1 MSLKSF
7 LPKTIVN
14 KGITRDFR
22 SLFVTYTE
30 TLGLKSVSNGA
41 HFVFIESICKRLDSE
56 TELLKNEYFK
66 KAADALKAAFNEE
79 NRYFALSKKSASTDE
94 ILAADA
100 DRDTLYSAYYRS
112 VKSFLRVSSSDLH
125 TAAKTLWQSLVDY
138 GIKPSMQ
145 LERETG
151 AIQNLLEDCEQ
162 KYSAEV
168 AKLGLQTVL
177 ASLKTANARV
187 SELLYSRTT
196 EQSKQV
202 AGALRKAR
210 QQSDEAFKQVRKVA
224 NAMATLG
231 SAEALKP
238 FADFVNQLIKRYED
252 EVLPKKKKADD
263 KKPGDGKQPGDKKPG
278 DGGKKPDG
286 KKPGDGGDDK
296 DKPGD
301 GKDKPGGK
309 GQGDATVTPKE

>member
-1 MSLKSF
+1 MKTEITTIH
-7 LPKTIVN
+7 LPA
-14 KGITRDFR
+14 
-22 SLFVTYTE
+22 
-30 TLGLKSVSNGA
+30 VSNGA
-41 HFVFIESICKRLDSE
+41 HFVFIESVCKRLDSE

-177 ASLKTANARV
+177 ASLKTANAKV

-263 KKPGDGKQPGDKKPG
+263 GKQPGDKPG
-278 DGGKKPDG
+278 DG
-286 KKPGDGGDDK
+286 KKPGDGGKTPDGKKPGGDAAKPGDGGDSK

-301 GKDKPGGK
+301 GKDKSGGS
-309 GQGDATVTPKE
+309 GQGDATITPKK

>member
-1 MSLKSF
+1 MMKTEITTIH
-7 LPKTIVN
+7 LPA
-14 KGITRDFR
+14 
-22 SLFVTYTE
+22 
-30 TLGLKSVSNGA
+30 VSNGA

-79 NRYFALSKKSASTDE
+79 NRYFALSKKNASTDE

-112 VKSFLRVSSSDLH
+112 VKSFLRVSTADLH

-151 AIQNLLEDCEQ
+151 TIQNLLDDCEQ

-177 ASLKTANARV
+177 ASLKTANAKV

-263 KKPGDGKQPGDKKPG
+263 GKQPGDKPGDGKKPG

-286 KKPGDGGDDK
+286 KKPGDGGDGK
-296 DKPGD
+296 DKPDG

>member
-1 MSLKSF
+1 MMKTEITTIH
-7 LPKTIVN
+7 LPA
-14 KGITRDFR
+14 
-22 SLFVTYTE
+22 
-30 TLGLKSVSNGA
+30 VSNGA

-66 KAADALKAAFNEE
+66 KAADTLKAAFNEE

-112 VKSFLRVSSSDLH
+112 VKSFLRVSSADLH

-151 AIQNLLEDCEQ
+151 AIQNLLDDCEQ

-177 ASLKTANARV
+177 ASLKTANAKV

-231 SAEALKP
+231 SAEVLKP

-263 KKPGDGKQPGDKKPG
+263 GKQPGDKPGDGKKPG

-286 KKPGDGGDDK
+286 KKPGGDAAKPGEGGDGK

-301 GKDKPGGK
+301 GKDKPSGK
-309 GQGDATVTPKE
+309 GQGDATITPKK

>member
-1 MSLKSF
+1 ME
-7 LPKTIVN
+7 I
-14 KGITRDFR
+14 
-22 SLFVTYTE
+22 E

-112 VKSFLRVSSSDLH
+112 VKSFLRVSTADLH

-177 ASLKTANARV
+177 ASLKTANAKV

-263 KKPGDGKQPGDKKPG
+263 GKQPGDKPGDGKKPG
-278 DGGKKPDG
+278 DGGKTPDG
-286 KKPGDGGDDK
+286 KKPGDGGDGK

-309 GQGDATVTPKE
+309 GQGDATVTPKS

>member
-1 MSLKSF
+1 ME
-7 LPKTIVN
+7 I
-14 KGITRDFR
+14 
-22 SLFVTYTE
+22 E

-66 KAADALKAAFNEE
+66 KVADALKAAFNEE

-177 ASLKTANARV
+177 ASLKTANAKV

-252 EVLPKKKKADD
+252 EVLPKKKKA
-263 KKPGDGKQPGDKKPG
+263 GDGKQPGDKPG
-278 DGGKKPDG
+278 DG
-286 KKPGDGGDDK
+286 KKPGDGGKTPDGKKPGGDAA
-296 DKPGD
+296 KPGD
-301 GKDKPGGK
+301 GGDGSGNPDGNKPGGS
-309 GQGDATVTPKE
+309 GQGSATVTPKE

>member
-1 MSLKSF
+1 MKTEITTIH
-7 LPKTIVN
+7 LPA
-14 KGITRDFR
+14 
-22 SLFVTYTE
+22 
-30 TLGLKSVSNGA
+30 VSNGA

-56 TELLKNEYFK
+56 TELLKNEYLK
-66 KAADALKAAFNEE
+66 KAADTLKAAFNEE

-112 VKSFLRVSSSDLH
+112 VKSFLRVSTADLH

-177 ASLKTANARV
+177 ASLKTANAKV

-263 KKPGDGKQPGDKKPG
+263 GKQPGDKPGDGKKPG
-278 DGGKKPDG
+278 DGGKTPDG
-286 KKPGDGGDDK
+286 KKPGDGGDGK

-301 GKDKPGGK
+301 GKDKSGGK
-309 GQGDATVTPKE
+309 GQGDATVTPKK

>member
-1 MSLKSF
+1 MEINF
-7 LPKTIVN
+7 LNLVA
-14 KGITRDFR
+14 
-22 SLFVTYTE
+22 
-30 TLGLKSVSNGA
+30 VSNGA

-263 KKPGDGKQPGDKKPG
+263 GKQPGDKPGDGKKPG
-278 DGGKKPDG
+278 DGGKTPDG

-296 DKPGD
+296 PGG
-301 GKDKPGGK
+301 GKDQPGGK

>member
-1 MSLKSF
+1 MEIDF
-7 LPKTIVN
+7 LNLVA
-14 KGITRDFR
+14 
-22 SLFVTYTE
+22 
-30 TLGLKSVSNGA
+30 VSNGA
-41 HFVFIESICKRLDSE
+41 HFVFVESICKRLDSE

-112 VKSFLRVSSSDLH
+112 VKSFLRVSSADLH
-125 TAAKTLWQSLVDY
+125 AAAKTLWQSLVDY

-177 ASLKTANARV
+177 ASLKTANAKV

-196 EQSKQV
+196 EQSKQM

-263 KKPGDGKQPGDKKPG
+263 GKQPGDKPG
-278 DGGKKPDG
+278 DG
-286 KKPGDGGDDK
+286 KKPGDGGKTPDGKKPGGDAAKPGDGGDGK

-309 GQGDATVTPKE
+309 GQGDATVTPKK

>member
-1 MSLKSF
+1 MKTEITTIH
-7 LPKTIVN
+7 LPA
-14 KGITRDFR
+14 
-22 SLFVTYTE
+22 
-30 TLGLKSVSNGA
+30 VSNGA

-177 ASLKTANARV
+177 ASLKTANAKV

-263 KKPGDGKQPGDKKPG
+263 GKQPGDKPG
-278 DGGKKPDG
+278 DG
-286 KKPGDGGDDK
+286 KKPGDGGMKPDGKRPGGDAAKPGDGGDGK
-296 DKPGD
+296 DKSGD

-309 GQGDATVTPKE
+309 GQGDATITPKK

>member
-1 MSLKSF
+1 ME
-7 LPKTIVN
+7 I
-14 KGITRDFR
+14 
-22 SLFVTYTE
+22 E

-112 VKSFLRVSSSDLH
+112 VKSFLRVSSADLH

-151 AIQNLLEDCEQ
+151 AIQNLLADCEQ

-177 ASLKTANARV
+177 ASLKTANAKV

-263 KKPGDGKQPGDKKPG
+263 GKQPGDKPGDGKKPG
-278 DGGKKPDG
+278 DGGKTPDG
-286 KKPGDGGDDK
+286 KKPGDGGDGK

-309 GQGDATVTPKE
+309 GQGDATVTPKS

>member
-1 MSLKSF
+1 ME
-7 LPKTIVN
+7 I
-14 KGITRDFR
+14 
-22 SLFVTYTE
+22 E

-177 ASLKTANARV
+177 ASLKTANAKV

-263 KKPGDGKQPGDKKPG
+263 GKQPGDKPG
-278 DGGKKPDG
+278 DG
-286 KKPGDGGDDK
+286 KKPGDGGKTPDGKKPGGDAAKPGDGGDGK

-309 GQGDATVTPKE
+309 GQGDATVTPKS

>member
-1 MSLKSF
+1 ME
-7 LPKTIVN
+7 I
-14 KGITRDFR
+14 
-22 SLFVTYTE
+22 E

-112 VKSFLRVSSSDLH
+112 VKSFLRVSTPDLH

-177 ASLKTANARV
+177 ASLKTANAKV

-263 KKPGDGKQPGDKKPG
+263 GKQPDDKPGDGKKPG

-286 KKPGDGGDDK
+286 KKPGGDAAKPGDGGDGK

>member
-1 MSLKSF
+1 MEIDF
-7 LPKTIVN
+7 LNLVA
-14 KGITRDFR
+14 
-22 SLFVTYTE
+22 
-30 TLGLKSVSNGA
+30 VSNGA
-41 HFVFIESICKRLDSE
+41 HFVFVESICKRLDSE

-177 ASLKTANARV
+177 ASLKTANAKV

-263 KKPGDGKQPGDKKPG
+263 GKQPGDKPG
-278 DGGKKPDG
+278 DG
-286 KKPGDGGDDK
+286 KKPGDGGKTPDGK
-296 DKPGD
+296 KPGGDAAKPGEGGD

>member
-1 MSLKSF
+1 ME
-7 LPKTIVN
+7 I
-14 KGITRDFR
+14 
-22 SLFVTYTE
+22 E

-177 ASLKTANARV
+177 ASLKTANAKV

-263 KKPGDGKQPGDKKPG
+263 GKQPGDKPGDGKKPG

-286 KKPGDGGDDK
+286 KKPGDDAAKPGDGGDGK
-296 DKPGD
+296 DKPDG

>member
-1 MSLKSF
+1 MKTEITTIH
-7 LPKTIVN
+7 LPA
-14 KGITRDFR
+14 
-22 SLFVTYTE
+22 
-30 TLGLKSVSNGA
+30 VSNGA
-41 HFVFIESICKRLDSE
+41 HFVFVESICKRLDSE

-112 VKSFLRVSSSDLH
+112 VKSFLRVSTADLH

-177 ASLKTANARV
+177 ASLKTANAKV

-263 KKPGDGKQPGDKKPG
+263 GKQPGDKPG
-278 DGGKKPDG
+278 DG
-286 KKPGDGGDDK
+286 KKPGDGGKTPDGKKPGGDAAKPGDGGDGK

-301 GKDKPGGK
+301 DKDKPGGK
-309 GQGDATVTPKE
+309 GQGDATITPKK

>member
-1 MSLKSF
+1 MKTEITTIH
-7 LPKTIVN
+7 LPA
-14 KGITRDFR
+14 
-22 SLFVTYTE
+22 
-30 TLGLKSVSNGA
+30 VSNGA

-56 TELLKNEYFK
+56 TELLKNEYLK

-151 AIQNLLEDCEQ
+151 AIQNLLADCEQ

-177 ASLKTANARV
+177 ASLKTANAKV

-210 QQSDEAFKQVRKVA
+210 QQSDEVFKQVRKVA

-263 KKPGDGKQPGDKKPG
+263 GKQPGDKPGDGKKPG

-286 KKPGDGGDDK
+286 KKPGEGGDGK

>member
-1 MSLKSF
+1 MNEVKS
-7 LPKTIVN
+7 I
-14 KGITRDFR
+14 D
-22 SLFVTYTE
+22 
-30 TLGLKSVSNGA
+30 LKSVSNGA
-41 HFVFIESICKRLDSE
+41 HFVFVESICKRLDSE

-112 VKSFLRVSSSDLH
+112 VKSFLRVSSADLH

-177 ASLKTANARV
+177 ASLKTANAKV

-263 KKPGDGKQPGDKKPG
+263 GKQPG
-278 DGGKKPDG
+278 DG
-286 KKPGDGGDDK
+286 KKPGDGGDGK

-309 GQGDATVTPKE
+309 GQGDATVTPKK

>member
-1 MSLKSF
+1 MEIDF
-7 LPKTIVN
+7 LNLVA
-14 KGITRDFR
+14 
-22 SLFVTYTE
+22 
-30 TLGLKSVSNGA
+30 VSNGA
-41 HFVFIESICKRLDSE
+41 HFVFVESICKRLDSE

-112 VKSFLRVSSSDLH
+112 VKSFLRVSSADLH

-177 ASLKTANARV
+177 ASLKTANAKV

-202 AGALRKAR
+202 VGALRKAR

-231 SAEALKP
+231 SSEALKP

-263 KKPGDGKQPGDKKPG
+263 GKQPGDKPGDGKKPG
-278 DGGKKPDG
+278 DDGKTPDG
-286 KKPGDGGDDK
+286 KKPGGDAAKPGDGGDGK

>member
-1 MSLKSF
+1 MGGLLTIKIKLNKMEINF
-7 LPKTIVN
+7 LNLVA
-14 KGITRDFR
+14 
-22 SLFVTYTE
+22 
-30 TLGLKSVSNGA
+30 VSNGA

-100 DRDTLYSAYYRS
+100 DRDTLYSAYYRA
-112 VKSFLRVSSSDLH
+112 VKSFLRVSSADLH

-177 ASLKTANARV
+177 ASLKTANAKV

-263 KKPGDGKQPGDKKPG
+263 GKQPGDKPGDGKKPG

-286 KKPGDGGDDK
+286 KKPGGDAAKPGDGGDGK
-296 DKPGD
+296 DKPGG

-309 GQGDATVTPKE
+309 GQGDATVTPKS

>member
-1 MSLKSF
+1 MKTEITTIH
-7 LPKTIVN
+7 LPA
-14 KGITRDFR
+14 
-22 SLFVTYTE
+22 
-30 TLGLKSVSNGA
+30 VSNGA

-56 TELLKNEYFK
+56 TELLKNEYLK

-112 VKSFLRVSSSDLH
+112 VKSFLRVSSADLH

-177 ASLKTANARV
+177 ASLKTANAKV

-263 KKPGDGKQPGDKKPG
+263 GKQPGDKPDDGKKPG
-278 DGGKKPDG
+278 DGGKTPDG
-286 KKPGDGGDDK
+286 KKPGDGGDGK

-301 GKDKPGGK
+301 DKDKPGGK
-309 GQGDATVTPKE
+309 GQGDATITPKK

>member
-1 MSLKSF
+1 MGCLLTIKIKLNKMEIDF
-7 LPKTIVN
+7 LNLVA
-14 KGITRDFR
+14 
-22 SLFVTYTE
+22 
-30 TLGLKSVSNGA
+30 VSNGA

-112 VKSFLRVSSSDLH
+112 VKSFLRVSTADLH

-177 ASLKTANARV
+177 ASLKTANAKV

-263 KKPGDGKQPGDKKPG
+263 GKQPGDKPG
-278 DGGKKPDG
+278 DG
-286 KKPGDGGDDK
+286 KKPGDGGKTPDGK
-296 DKPGD
+296 KPGGDAAKPGEGGD

>member
-1 MSLKSF
+1 ME
-7 LPKTIVN
+7 I
-14 KGITRDFR
+14 
-22 SLFVTYTE
+22 E

-112 VKSFLRVSSSDLH
+112 VKSFLRVSSADLH

-177 ASLKTANARV
+177 ASLKTANAKV

-263 KKPGDGKQPGDKKPG
+263 GKQPGDKPGDGKKPG

-286 KKPGDGGDDK
+286 KKPGGDAAKPGDGGDGK
-296 DKPGD
+296 DKPDG

>member
-1 MSLKSF
+1 MEINF
-7 LPKTIVN
+7 LNLVA
-14 KGITRDFR
+14 
-22 SLFVTYTE
+22 
-30 TLGLKSVSNGA
+30 VSNGA

-56 TELLKNEYFK
+56 TELLKNEYLK
-66 KAADALKAAFNEE
+66 KAADTLKAAFNEE
-79 NRYFALSKKSASTDE
+79 NRYFALSKKNASTDE

-112 VKSFLRVSSSDLH
+112 VKSFLRVSSADLH

-151 AIQNLLEDCEQ
+151 AIQNLLADCEQ

-177 ASLKTANARV
+177 ASLKTANAKV

-238 FADFVNQLIKRYED
+238 FTDFVNQLIKRYED

-263 KKPGDGKQPGDKKPG
+263 GKQPGDKPG
-278 DGGKKPDG
+278 DG
-286 KKPGDGGDDK
+286 KKPGDGGKTPDGKKPGGDAA
-296 DKPGD
+296 KPGD
-301 GKDKPGGK
+301 GGDGSGNPSGNKPGGS
-309 GQGDATVTPKE
+309 GQGSATVTPKE

>member
-1 MSLKSF
+1 ME
-7 LPKTIVN
+7 I
-14 KGITRDFR
+14 
-22 SLFVTYTE
+22 E

-112 VKSFLRVSSSDLH
+112 VKSFLRVSSADLH

-177 ASLKTANARV
+177 ASLKTANAKV

-263 KKPGDGKQPGDKKPG
+263 GKQPGDKPG
-278 DGGKKPDG
+278 DG
-286 KKPGDGGDDK
+286 KKPGDGGKTPDGK
-296 DKPGD
+296 KPGGDAAKPGEGGD

>member
-1 MSLKSF
+1 ME
-7 LPKTIVN
+7 I
-14 KGITRDFR
+14 
-22 SLFVTYTE
+22 E

-41 HFVFIESICKRLDSE
+41 HFVFVESICKRLDSE
-56 TELLKNEYFK
+56 TELLKNVYFK

-100 DRDTLYSAYYRS
+100 DRDTLYSAYYRA
-112 VKSFLRVSSSDLH
+112 VKSFLRVSTPDLH
-125 TAAKTLWQSLVDY
+125 AAAKTLWQSLVDY

-177 ASLKTANARV
+177 ASLKTANAKV

-263 KKPGDGKQPGDKKPG
+263 GKQPGDKPGDGKKPG
-278 DGGKKPDG
+278 DSGKKPDG
-286 KKPGDGGDDK
+286 KKPGGDAA
-296 DKPGD
+296 KPGEGGD

>member
-1 MSLKSF
+1 ME
-7 LPKTIVN
+7 I
-14 KGITRDFR
+14 
-22 SLFVTYTE
+22 E

-66 KAADALKAAFNEE
+66 KVADALKAAFNEE

-112 VKSFLRVSSSDLH
+112 VKSFLRVSLSDLH

-177 ASLKTANARV
+177 ASLKTANAKV

-263 KKPGDGKQPGDKKPG
+263 GKQPGDKPGDGKKPG

-286 KKPGDGGDDK
+286 KKPGDG
-296 DKPGD
+296 GD

>member
-1 MSLKSF
+1 ME
-7 LPKTIVN
+7 I
-14 KGITRDFR
+14 
-22 SLFVTYTE
+22 E

-56 TELLKNEYFK
+56 TELLKNEYLK

-177 ASLKTANARV
+177 ASLKTANAKV

-263 KKPGDGKQPGDKKPG
+263 GKQPGDKPGDGKKPG

-286 KKPGDGGDDK
+286 KKPGGDAAKPGDGGDGK

-309 GQGDATVTPKE
+309 GQGDATVTPKS

>member
-1 MSLKSF
+1 ME
-7 LPKTIVN
+7 I
-14 KGITRDFR
+14 
-22 SLFVTYTE
+22 E

-66 KAADALKAAFNEE
+66 KVADALKAAFNEE

-177 ASLKTANARV
+177 ASLKTANAKV

-263 KKPGDGKQPGDKKPG
+263 KKPGDGGKPGDGKKPGDKKPG
-278 DGGKKPDG
+278 DGGKIPDG
-286 KKPGDGGDDK
+286 KKPGGDAAKPGEGGDGK
-296 DKPGD
+296 DKPGG

-309 GQGDATVTPKE
+309 GQGDATVTPKS

>member
-1 MSLKSF
+1 MNEVKS
-7 LPKTIVN
+7 I
-14 KGITRDFR
+14 D
-22 SLFVTYTE
+22 
-30 TLGLKSVSNGA
+30 LKSVSNGA
-41 HFVFIESICKRLDSE
+41 HFVFVESICKRLDSE

-112 VKSFLRVSSSDLH
+112 VKSFLRVSTADLH

-177 ASLKTANARV
+177 ASLKTANAKV

-263 KKPGDGKQPGDKKPG
+263 KKPGDGDKPGDGKKPG
-278 DGGKKPDG
+278 DKKPDG
-286 KKPGDGGDDK
+286 KKPGGDAA
-296 DKPGD
+296 KPGEGGD

>member
-1 MSLKSF
+1 MKTEITTIH
-7 LPKTIVN
+7 LPA
-14 KGITRDFR
+14 
-22 SLFVTYTE
+22 
-30 TLGLKSVSNGA
+30 VSNGA

-112 VKSFLRVSSSDLH
+112 VKSFLRVSTPDLH
-125 TAAKTLWQSLVDY
+125 AAAKTLWQSLVDY
-138 GIKPSMQ
+138 AIKPSMQ

-151 AIQNLLEDCEQ
+151 AIKNLLDDCEQ

-177 ASLKTANARV
+177 ASLKTANAKV

-263 KKPGDGKQPGDKKPG
+263 GKQPGDKPGDGKKPG
-278 DGGKKPDG
+278 DGGKTPDG
-286 KKPGDGGDDK
+286 KKPGDGK

>member
-1 MSLKSF
+1 MEINF
-7 LPKTIVN
+7 LNLVA
-14 KGITRDFR
+14 
-22 SLFVTYTE
+22 
-30 TLGLKSVSNGA
+30 VSNGA
-41 HFVFIESICKRLDSE
+41 HFVFVESVCKRLDSE

-112 VKSFLRVSSSDLH
+112 VKSFLRVSSADLH

-177 ASLKTANARV
+177 ASLKTANAKV

-263 KKPGDGKQPGDKKPG
+263 GKQPGDKPG
-278 DGGKKPDG
+278 DGKKPDG
-286 KKPGDGGDDK
+286 KKPGGDAAKPGEGGDGK

>member
-1 MSLKSF
+1 ME
-7 LPKTIVN
+7 I
-14 KGITRDFR
+14 
-22 SLFVTYTE
+22 E

-79 NRYFALSKKSASTDE
+79 NSYFALSKNNASTDE

-177 ASLKTANARV
+177 ASLKTANAKV

-224 NAMATLG
+224 DAMATLG

-278 DGGKKPDG
+278 DSGKKPDG
-286 KKPGDGGDDK
+286 KKPGDGGDGK

>member
-1 MSLKSF
+1 ME
-7 LPKTIVN
+7 I
-14 KGITRDFR
+14 
-22 SLFVTYTE
+22 E

-66 KAADALKAAFNEE
+66 KVADALKAAFNEE

-177 ASLKTANARV
+177 ASLKTANAKV

-263 KKPGDGKQPGDKKPG
+263 GKQPGDKPG
-278 DGGKKPDG
+278 DG
-286 KKPGDGGDDK
+286 KKPGDGGKTPDGK
-296 DKPGD
+296 KPGGDAAKPGDGGD

-309 GQGDATVTPKE
+309 GQGDATVTPKK

>member
-1 MSLKSF
+1 MNEVKS
-7 LPKTIVN
+7 I
-14 KGITRDFR
+14 D
-22 SLFVTYTE
+22 
-30 TLGLKSVSNGA
+30 LKSVSNGA

-177 ASLKTANARV
+177 ASLKTANAKV

-263 KKPGDGKQPGDKKPG
+263 GKQPGDKPG
-278 DGGKKPDG
+278 DGKKPDDGGKTPDG
-286 KKPGDGGDDK
+286 KKPGGGAAKPGDGSDGK

>member
-1 MSLKSF
+1 MKTEITTIH
-7 LPKTIVN
+7 LPA
-14 KGITRDFR
+14 
-22 SLFVTYTE
+22 
-30 TLGLKSVSNGA
+30 VSNGA

-112 VKSFLRVSSSDLH
+112 VKSFLRVSSADLH

-177 ASLKTANARV
+177 ASLKTANAKV

-263 KKPGDGKQPGDKKPG
+263 GKQPGDKPG
-278 DGGKKPDG
+278 DG
-286 KKPGDGGDDK
+286 KKPGDGSK
-296 DKPGD
+296 TPD
-301 GKDKPGGK
+301 G
-309 GQGDATVTPKE
+309 

>member
-1 MSLKSF
+1 MKTEITTIH
-7 LPKTIVN
+7 LPA
-14 KGITRDFR
+14 
-22 SLFVTYTE
+22 
-30 TLGLKSVSNGA
+30 VSNGA

-66 KAADALKAAFNEE
+66 KVADALKAAFNEE

-177 ASLKTANARV
+177 ASLKTANAKV

-263 KKPGDGKQPGDKKPG
+263 GKQPGDKPGDGKKPG

-286 KKPGDGGDDK
+286 KKPGDG
-296 DKPGD
+296 GD

>member
-1 MSLKSF
+1 MMKTEITTIH
-7 LPKTIVN
+7 LPA
-14 KGITRDFR
+14 
-22 SLFVTYTE
+22 
-30 TLGLKSVSNGA
+30 VSNGA

-66 KAADALKAAFNEE
+66 KVADALKAAFNEE

-177 ASLKTANARV
+177 ASLKTANAKV

-263 KKPGDGKQPGDKKPG
+263 GKQPGDKPGDGKKPG
-278 DGGKKPDG
+278 DGGKTPDG
-286 KKPGDGGDDK
+286 KKPGDGGDGK

-309 GQGDATVTPKE
+309 GQGDATVTPKS

>member
-1 MSLKSF
+1 MMKTEITTIH
-7 LPKTIVN
+7 LPA
-14 KGITRDFR
+14 
-22 SLFVTYTE
+22 
-30 TLGLKSVSNGA
+30 VSNGA

-79 NRYFALSKKSASTDE
+79 NRYFALSKKNASTDE

-112 VKSFLRVSSSDLH
+112 VKSFLRVSSADLH

-151 AIQNLLEDCEQ
+151 AIQNLLDDCEQ

-177 ASLKTANARV
+177 ASLKTANAKV

-263 KKPGDGKQPGDKKPG
+263 GKQPGDKPGDGKKPG

-286 KKPGDGGDDK
+286 KKPGGDAAKPGDGGDGK
-296 DKPGD
+296 DKPDG

-309 GQGDATVTPKE
+309 DQGDATVTPKE

>member
-1 MSLKSF
+1 MKTEITTIH
-7 LPKTIVN
+7 LPA
-14 KGITRDFR
+14 
-22 SLFVTYTE
+22 
-30 TLGLKSVSNGA
+30 VSNGA

-177 ASLKTANARV
+177 ASLKTANAKV

-263 KKPGDGKQPGDKKPG
+263 GKQPGDKPG
-278 DGGKKPDG
+278 DG
-286 KKPGDGGDDK
+286 KKPGDGGKTPDGKKPGGDAAKPGDGGDGK

-301 GKDKPGGK
+301 DKDKPGGK
-309 GQGDATVTPKE
+309 GQGDATITPKK

>member
-1 MSLKSF
+1 MEIDF
-7 LPKTIVN
+7 LNLVA
-14 KGITRDFR
+14 
-22 SLFVTYTE
+22 
-30 TLGLKSVSNGA
+30 VSNGA

-79 NRYFALSKKSASTDE
+79 NRYFALSKKNASTDE

-112 VKSFLRVSSSDLH
+112 VKSFLRVSSADLH

-177 ASLKTANARV
+177 ASLKTANAKV

-263 KKPGDGKQPGDKKPG
+263 GKQPGDKPGDGKKPG
-278 DGGKKPDG
+278 DGGKTPDG
-286 KKPGDGGDDK
+286 KKPGDGGDGK